1 MLGQRQGRRLGF
13 FAVALA
19 AAVLGCIAPAG
30 AAPVGIAE
38 SFPTKCGVE
47 SLAIGHEGDAW
58 FTCLIET
65 DYGYGSKVKFGRV
78 TPSGEVREFGSGFAD
93 DMEPGR
99 MVVAAN
105 GDIWFPLNPFFR
117 LMHGQRQPP
126 ELVRVMPSGEAR
138 VLPLGLDARYYV
150 GDIVAGPGADVFFT
164 TFREGGKDPALWQ
177 ISPAGLT
184 KLPVSLG
191 AQAYTDLEA
200 GPEGDLWFARMPV
213 SGGAPGAIVRLAP
226 GGAPSE
232 FGTTLPGFWPSTPVF
247 GPDGSGWFFEGEH
260 QTGVAR
266 VTAAGEITDTGAKLE
281 TGGGIVGSST
291 IGKDGNLWLA
301 FQSERVGSSAIV
313 RVSPSGQVSQ
323 FRSCLRYSQPFF
335 GPATLVTG
343 ANGDIWFTSI
353 ASRQLPGISDPPSI
367 GRVTPSGE
375 ITQIYAGVNAE
386 ARWIVPAPD
395 GSVWFSAG
403 TDEIERIRPIDG
415 PINTFHVAPLRRA
428 AANGAATARVVVP
441 GPGTVELKPVAL
453 LKRHHRRIALEGA
466 AVTATSTACGLTGL
480 RVKPV
485 GVAMRAFRKRREAV
499 EEVAVT
505 FTPSGGTPYTE
516 TAKLDF
522 YAPRRHRR

>member
-1 MLGQRQGRRLGF
+1 MLGPTRGRLLGLF
-13 FAVALA
+13 SAALA
-19 AAVLGCIAPAG
+19 AAVLACTS
-30 AAPVGIAE
+30 AASADPVGIAE

-47 SLAIGHEGDAW
+47 DLAVGHEGDVW

-65 DYGYGSKVKFGRV
+65 HNGYGSRVQFGRV
-78 TPSGEVREFGSGFAD
+78 TPAGQVSEFDGGFAKNL
-93 DMEPGR
+93 EAGKL
-99 MVVAAN
+99 VVAAN
-105 GDIWFPLNPFFR
+105 GDLWFPLNSFFR
-117 LMHGQRQPP
+117 VSHGQRRAP
-126 ELVRVMPSGEAR
+126 EIVRVTPGGEAKAF
-138 VLPLGLDARYYV
+138 PLGLDARYYV
-150 GDIVAGPGADVFFT
+150 GDIVASPSGYLWFAS
-164 TFREGGKDPALWQ
+164 FREEGKDPALWQ
-177 ISPAGLT
+177 ISPAGEIS
-184 KLPVSLG
+184 KLPVEVG
-191 AQAYTDLEA
+191 PKAYLDLEA
-200 GPEGDLWFARMPV
+200 GPEGDLWFARKPV

-226 GGAPSE
+226 GGTPSE

-260 QTGVAR
+260 QTGAGR
-266 VTAAGEITDTGAKLE
+266 VSAAGEIIETGAKLE
-281 TGGGIVGSST
+281 TGSGIVGSST
-291 IGKDGNLWLA
+291 IGQGGDLWLA

-323 FRSCLRYSQPFF
+323 FRDCLRYGQPFF
-335 GPATLVTG
+335 GPATLVSG

-367 GRVTPSGE
+367 GRVTPSGA

-403 TDEIERIRPIDG
+403 ADEVQRIRPIDG

-428 AANGAATARVVVP
+428 AANGTATARVVLP
-441 GPGTVELKPVAL
+441 GPGTVELKPLAL
-453 LKRHHRRIALEGA
+453 LKRHHRRVALKGGA
-466 AVTATSTACGLTGL
+466 ITATSTACGLTGL

-485 GVAMRAFRKRREAV
+485 GAALRAFRKRREAI

-516 TAKLDF
+516 TVKLDF
-522 YAPRRHRR
+522 YAA